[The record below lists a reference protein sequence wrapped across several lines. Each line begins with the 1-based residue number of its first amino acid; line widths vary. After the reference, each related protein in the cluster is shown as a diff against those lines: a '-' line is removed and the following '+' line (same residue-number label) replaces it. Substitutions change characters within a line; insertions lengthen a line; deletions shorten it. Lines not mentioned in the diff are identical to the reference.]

1 MEWIGEF
8 FINHWILV
16 LIINILAFLFIV
28 GFLIDILN
36 SNKGKKNQKNKI
48 NDKII
53 FDQDIYTNDK
63 YEQNSTKNDEVIIN
77 GVKDNNISNIIED
90 IRKNDQDIDDKNIIQ
105 DNDVF
110 EEFDK
115 VIPKKKIIDD
125 DEKNELETFD
135 DVEITT
141 KKREKNISIDIDI
154 DLPNIDLPKDD
165 EDIWS

>member
-63 YEQNSTKNDEVIIN
+63 YEKNSTKNDEAIIN

>member
-63 YEQNSTKNDEVIIN
+63 YEKNSTKNDEAIIN

-141 KKREKNISIDIDI
+141 KKRKKNISIDTDI

>member
-1 MEWIGEF
+1 MEWIEEF

-115 VIPKKKIIDD
+115 VIPKRKIIDD

-141 KKREKNISIDIDI
+141 KKRKKNISIDIDI